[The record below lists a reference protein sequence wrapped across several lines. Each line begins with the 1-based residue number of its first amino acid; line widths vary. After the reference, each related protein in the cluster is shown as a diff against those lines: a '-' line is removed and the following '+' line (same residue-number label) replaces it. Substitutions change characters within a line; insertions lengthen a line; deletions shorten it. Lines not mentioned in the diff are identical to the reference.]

1 MIRTTVY
8 ISFIYGNSINNLYAT
23 ERNETLR
30 LGLWFH
36 ISADI
41 SSSGIHLFSATRPTQ
56 NNFFS
61 PNVEPIFFYT
71 EVQDAEG
78 GAQISPLKGVFNDYL
93 A

>member
-8 ISFIYGNSINNLYAT
+8 IYFIYGNSINNLYAT
-23 ERNETLR
+23 KRNETLR

-56 NNFFS
+56 NNFFFS
-61 PNVEPIFFYT
+61 KRGAYISYT